1 VEVWRASRLVAS
13 WAAAM
18 GMVVMTTVVLRDG
31 HGGSLSFVHELGL
44 CLIATCS
51 MFGHSYGP
59 KTMFKFNLNAKNY
72 AFEILLYYV
81 VLISEN
87 IESYA

>member
-1 VEVWRASRLVAS
+1 
-13 WAAAM
+13 M

-51 MFGHSYGP
+51 MLGHSYGR
-59 KTMFKFNLNAKNY
+59 KTLFKFNLNA
-72 AFEILLYYV
+72 
-81 VLISEN
+81 
-87 IESYA
+87 